1 MLRETRR
8 LPFRILS
15 GFEDI
20 RWPVMTRGLPAAIL
34 ALLRELEESQWLPSE
49 EIAAAQHRQ
58 LVLLARHAAQH
69 SILVGERLR
78 EAGLDPE
85 DLASPD
91 GLARLPRLTRRDMQ
105 RRAQDLF
112 CRDVPKDHR
121 PVGQAQTSGATGEP
135 VTVRRS
141 MVCRLIFWAMNLRD
155 HVWHGRD
162 LAERFSSIRP
172 QIPTYGVLENWGT
185 PWSSLLETGRLQA
198 IPMALTA
205 SRQVELLREF
215 KPYGLIVYPNSLDA
229 ILAHCESSG
238 EGLPGLAKIRTTS
251 ETLTPRIRMR
261 SKAVLGIAPADH
273 YSSQEV
279 GSIAIECPESGLYH
293 VMAESVIV
301 EVVDEQGRPCR
312 EGEAGRVL
320 LTDLHNFAMP
330 ILRYEIGDY
339 AEPGGACPCGR
350 GLPTLRR
357 ILGRERNL
365 VLMPDGS
372 RHWPLVGF
380 HQYREIAPVNQYQ
393 FIQHDR
399 ERIEV
404 RLVCEAPLT
413 KEQEAALKA
422 HMQKSLGHPFALDFT
437 YFPDQL
443 PRGKNGKFEEF
454 LCLVKE
460 GTAQG

>member
-1 MLRETRR
+1 MA
-8 LPFRILS
+8 
-15 GFEDI
+15 
-20 RWPVMTRGLPAAIL
+20 RGLSAAIL
-34 ALLRELEESQWLPSE
+34 ALLRELEQSQWLSPK
-49 EIAAAQHRQ
+49 EIAEAQHRQ
-58 LVLLARHAAQH
+58 LMLLARHAARH
-69 SILVGERLR
+69 SALIAERLR
-78 EAGLDPE
+78 GAGLDPQ
-85 DLASPD
+85 DLASPE
-91 GLARLPRLTRRDMQ
+91 GLARLPLLTRRDMQ
-105 RRAQDLF
+105 RRAEDLF
-112 CRDVPKDHR
+112 CREVPEAHR

-135 VTVRRS
+135 VAVRRT
-141 MVCRLIFWAMNLRD
+141 MVSRMIFWAMNLRD

-162 LAERFSSIRP
+162 PAERFSSIRP
-172 QIPTYGVLENWGT
+172 QVPAYAVHKDWGP
-185 PWSSLLETGRLQA
+185 PWASLLETGRLQA
-198 IPMALTA
+198 IPMALEA

-238 EGLPGLAKIRTTS
+238 MGIPGLAKIRTIS
-251 ETLTPRIRMR
+251 ETLSPRIRLR
-261 SKAVLGIAPADH
+261 SKTVLGIAPADH

-293 VMAESVIV
+293 VMAESVIL
-301 EVVDEQGRPCR
+301 EVVDDQGRPCR

-380 HQYREIAPVNQYQ
+380 HQYREIAPVNQ
-393 FIQHDR
+393 
-399 ERIEV
+399 
-404 RLVCEAPLT
+404 
-413 KEQEAALKA
+413 
-422 HMQKSLGHPFALDFT
+422 
-437 YFPDQL
+437 
-443 PRGKNGKFEEF
+443 
-454 LCLVKE
+454 
-460 GTAQG
+460 